1 MFELASTLKDGAREL
16 NEMETNSISLNA
28 GCELFIAFV
37 TLSTHEAD
45 VSLFARFFNLFFF
58 VNSRVESFSDLKTE
72 LVKQGQ
78 KYVSEAVRY
87 SDKIAELA
95 NGFVKDGS
103 VVCTFFYSMLIAQL
117 RQILTHSHSRVVMKA
132 LIHAHKRKRISVYV
146 TEARPRGLGCAFPT
160 VVSAL
165 VD

>member
-1 MFELASTLKDGAREL
+1 MPPPLAAILALTELIENSSAGTMFELASTLKDGAREL
-16 NEMETNSISLNA
+16 NEKEPNSISLNA

-45 VSLFARFFNLFFF
+45 
-58 VNSRVESFSDLKTE
+58 SFSDLKTE

-78 KYVSEAVRY
+78 KYASEAVHY

-103 VVCTFFYSMLIAQL
+103 V
-117 RQILTHSHSRVVMKA
+117 ILTHSHSRVVMKA
-132 LIHAHKRKRISVYV
+132 LIHAHKKKRISVYV
-146 TEARPRGLGCAFPT
+146 TEARPRGFGCAFSPT
-160 VVSAL
+160 VVS
-165 VD
+165 VQVV